1 MFPGRNSLQLIERK
15 RLDFSQVIVLYEILF
30 PGIHIALRKRN
41 FRENTMKR
49 VNKAYGALL
58 ILVAA
63 SALAVPL
70 VFQHADRDSASDAL
84 QLDVGSGASSSGGGG
99 GVSAS
104 HIGSEG
110 APVIGTT
117 FAELEHF
124 SFRPV
129 LGEVEDSHPTPD
141 GILLS
146 VSNPPFPVAAS
157 GSVAAVQTFSAFG
170 NPGAF
175 GVPGASGGF
184 GFHLPFANAPL
195 QPGASSAGLGGG
207 AYLPLAVSG
216 SDAGSGANGNDTGSN
231 GASNDAGGSPGSLD
245 GRGGAGGTP
254 GNTEGVFNPSFAAPT
269 NGGLADGAPLDT
281 GADGEVP
288 EPAALAL
295 FGLGLLGLAVS
306 RRAVL

>member
-1 MFPGRNSLQLIERK
+1 
-15 RLDFSQVIVLYEILF
+15 
-30 PGIHIALRKRN
+30 
-41 FRENTMKR
+41 MKR
-49 VNKAYGALL
+49 VNKVYGALL

-70 VFQHADRDSASDAL
+70 VFQHADRDTTADAL
-84 QLDVGSGASSSGGGG
+84 QLDVGNGASASGAAAT
-99 GVSAS
+99 VSAS

-124 SFRPV
+124 SFHPV
-129 LGEVEDSHPTPD
+129 MGEVEDSHPAPD
-141 GILLS
+141 GMLLS
-146 VSNPPFPVAAS
+146 VGNPPFPVAAA

-175 GVPGASGGF
+175 GLPGASGGF
-184 GFHLPFANAPL
+184 GFHSPAANGPL
-195 QPGASSAGLGGG
+195 QPGASSQGLGGG
-207 AYLPLAVSG
+207 TYLPLAISG
-216 SDAGSGANGNDTGSN
+216 SDAGIGGNDAGGN
-231 GASNDAGGSPGSLD
+231 GASNDAGGLPVSLD
-245 GRGGAGGTP
+245 GAGGTP

-269 NGGLADGAPLDT
+269 NGDLADGSPVDT

-295 FGLGLLGLAVS
+295 FGLGLFGLALS